1 MRIIEAIKTILL
13 EQIEGCRQLLEIL
26 QRERF
31 CLMDLHLEGVE
42 AVTKEKDIQ
51 VLKLKLLEKER
62 ERLLDSLSQRKA
74 IDFLQ
79 EGRAPDLLSLQRL
92 ALLTGDTSFSEMRS
106 KLISLSQ
113 SIKELNDLNK
123 IMIDRTLGYLRKNN
137 QFLGLITPGSVTAGS
152 KGVLLYKE
160 L

>member
-1 MRIIEAIKTILL
+1 MEIVEAIKTILL
-13 EQIEGCRQLLEIL
+13 EQIEGCRQLLGVL
-26 QRERF
+26 QREKL
-31 CLMDLHLEGVE
+31 CLMELHLEGVE

-62 ERLLDSLSQRKA
+62 ERLLEAFTGQSTSRLKDSGS
-74 IDFLQ
+74 
-79 EGRAPDLLSLQRL
+79 EPLSLQKL
-92 ALLTGDTSFSEMRS
+92 AYLTEDQTFLDMRS

-113 SIKELNDLNK
+113 SIKEINDLNK

-137 QFLGLITPGSVTAGS
+137 QFLGMMTPGLVPPGS
-152 KGVLLYKE
+152 KGALISRE